1 MKTVKLAWNMLLAD
15 GAKSLLL
22 VVQIALFIVLFN
34 ICTGTIFTANR
45 LTEKVQNSRL
55 KNAYYCNALHE
66 ESMPD
71 GFPTY
76 SPQYFTLEIGS
87 YALCADVYSE
97 TYLKDSPVRLQYGA
111 ICYALQK
118 NECLLSA
125 DVARLLGLRAG
136 DTLYGKSDDREI
148 QLKIKGVLSSDEQL
162 LKFTVSG
169 NALSLKMIYEKPVQT
184 VILSDASS
192 LDGVQLSPYLGC
204 VVYKPDDITAAEMQQ
219 QLSPYA
225 DLTPFQSMLT
235 EEQSENR
242 SIVSLFASFAV
253 VLFLVSMTGVFSNS
267 FLSLQFHEKRFAVY
281 FLCGMTKRRAA
292 AVLALRNSLLALIS
306 CLFGTAVYL
315 CIWQFSAVDEF
326 AFLPGMLA
334 LSWLIVFLTV
344 LISAVPI
351 YVRAER
357 LTPIR
362 FFKEGIT

>member
-1 MKTVKLAWNMLLAD
+1 M
-15 GAKSLLL
+15 
-22 VVQIALFIVLFN
+22 
-34 ICTGTIFTANR
+34 
-45 LTEKVQNSRL
+45 
-55 KNAYYCNALHE
+55 
-66 ESMPD
+66 
-71 GFPTY
+71 
-76 SPQYFTLEIGS
+76 
-87 YALCADVYSE
+87 
-97 TYLKDSPVRLQYGA
+97 
-111 ICYALQK
+111 
-118 NECLLSA
+118 
-125 DVARLLGLRAG
+125 
-136 DTLYGKSDDREI
+136 
-148 QLKIKGVLSSDEQL
+148 
-162 LKFTVSG
+162 KFTVSG
-169 NALSLKMIYEKPVQT
+169 NALSLKMIYEKPMQT

-242 SIVSLFASFAV
+242 SIVSLFAAFAV

>member
-45 LTEKVQNSRL
+45 LTDKVQNSRL
-55 KNAYYCNALHE
+55 QNAYYCNALHE
-66 ESMPD
+66 EALPD
-71 GFPTY
+71 GLPTY
-76 SPQYFTLEIGS
+76 SPQYFTLETGD

-97 TYLKDSPVRLQYGA
+97 AYLKDLPVRLQYGA
-111 ICYALQK
+111 ICSALQK

-125 DVARLLGLRAG
+125 DVARLLGLHAG
-136 DTLYGKSDDREI
+136 DTLYGKSGDREI
-148 QLKIKGVLSSDEQL
+148 QLKIKGVLSPDEQL

-169 NALSLKMIYEKPVQT
+169 NALSLKMLYEKPVRT

-192 LDGVQLSPYLGC
+192 LDGVQVSSYLGC
-204 VVYKPDDITAAEMQQ
+204 VVYKPGNMTAAEMQE
-219 QLSPYA
+219 QLTPYA
-225 DLTPFQSMLT
+225 DLTPFQSMLS
-235 EEQSENR
+235 EERSENR
-242 SIVSLFASFAV
+242 SIVGLFAAFAV

-292 AVLALRNSLLALIS
+292 VVLALRNSLLALIS
-306 CLFGTAVYL
+306 CLLGTAIYL
-315 CIWQFSAVDEF
+315 CIWRFSAVDEF

-362 FFKEGIT
+362 FFKEGIS